1 MNFQNKIIKKIK
13 ENLNFSEK
21 PGVIIASPS
30 NSPPYKFHWI
40 RDSALV
46 MRVFINEFIKKKNT
60 QSLFHIINYIESEYQ
75 IQNLNT
81 KSGLGEPKI
90 KIDLT
95 PYNDPWGR
103 PQNDGPALRG
113 INMIKI
119 FNILKKNYK
128 SIVENL
134 VVRIIEK
141 DIKYIL
147 NNYNKPSFDLWEENL
162 GWHFY
167 TRLVQLKFI
176 KDYINIKEELNKYFN
191 IDLEINSIYNDL
203 LFNIKHH
210 ECPEMIISSFDVN
223 GNISK
228 YDDSANILALCHID
242 FDKDILNQIDYKLVL
257 LNCDN
262 LISFFKNKYDKNNYN
277 LVGRYAH
284 DQYFNGH
291 IWIICSLALAQFYL
305 FIGSS
310 EMIKISGKILDY
322 ILSIDINLDLSEQY
336 DIDNNKMI
344 SAEKL
349 TWNYSELYMTINFK
363 KN

>member
-1 MNFQNKIIKKIK
+1 MNFQSKIIKKIE

-30 NSPPYKFHWI
+30 NYPPYKFHWI

-46 MRVFINEFIKKKNT
+46 MRVFINEFKKTNNT
-60 QSLFHIINYIESEYQ
+60 QSLFNIINYIESEYK
-75 IQNLNT
+75 IQNLDT

-134 VVRIIEK
+134 VVKIIEK

-176 KDYINIKEELNKYFN
+176 KDYINVKEELNKYFS
-191 IDLEINSIYNDL
+191 IDLEINTIYNDL
-203 LFNIKHH
+203 LSNIKHH

-242 FDKDILNQIDYKLVL
+242 FDKDILSQIDYKLVL

-262 LISFFKNKYDKNNYN
+262 LINFFKNKYDNNKYK
-277 LVGRYAH
+277 LVGRYAY

-305 FIGSS
+305 FIGSK
-310 EMIKISGKILDY
+310 EMINISKKILDY
-322 ILSIDINLDLSEQY
+322 ILSIDINLDLAEQY
-336 DIDNNKMI
+336 DIDNNKML